1 MCLYKGVVGSVE
13 KIVLV
18 VRYTGSHTESEQP
31 MSADKEKLEGEEE
44 VCAANGK
51 QAILVG
57 VLAAQRHIVAC
68 GISAPYGRTIA
79 AHEKIAVLN
88 LVKEKEVPK

>member
-1 MCLYKGVVGSVE
+1 
-13 KIVLV
+13 
-18 VRYTGSHTESEQP
+18 

-51 QAILVG
+51 QAILIG

-68 GISAPYGRTIA
+68 GISGFEYGRTIA